1 MRVSLKDMIDAANAA
16 VVTVTPEEIIPLVG
30 QPDLLVVDVREPGE
44 LRRTGKIPGALHA
57 VRGMLEFYADPQS
70 AYHKPELALDRTV
83 IVTCASGGRS
93 ALAAK
98 TLKDMGFA
106 NVRNLAGGMNAWKE
120 ANGPV
125 EEVPG

>member
-1 MRVSLKDMIDAANAA
+1 MPVSLKDMIDAANAA

-70 AYHKPELALDRTV
+70 PYHKPELAPDRPV

-106 NVRNLAGGMNAWKE
+106 DVRNLAGGMNAWKE

>member
-1 MRVSLKDMIDAANAA
+1 MPVNLKDMIATANAA
-16 VVTVTPEEIIPLVG
+16 VVTTTPQEVIPLVG
-30 QPDLLVVDVREPGE
+30 RPDLLILDVREPEE

-57 VRGMLEFYADPQS
+57 VRGMLEFYADAQS
-70 AYHKPELALDRTV
+70 PYHKPELTPDRPV

-106 NVRNLAGGMNAWKE
+106 DVRNLAGGMNAWKE